1 MNVQVFAQ
9 VLINLLNGYQV
20 IITFAA
26 RAICCHTKQKA
37 FFSQTK
43 QASHHSQLCA
53 EMLDQ
58 YYNMLSMAS
67 LF

>member
-37 FFSQTK
+37 FFPK
-43 QASHHSQLCA
+43 QNKHSTTFSYVLKC
-53 EMLDQ
+53 
-58 YYNMLSMAS
+58 
-67 LF
+67 